1 MQTVTPPTSGDHPL
15 LAEILEAVAQ
25 TGTYS
30 KHWGTLRRAVFP
42 GESGWK
48 ALQAWSASHSLDCQ
62 LCFGES
68 SRSTD
73 VLFRRQV
80 ATARS

>member
-1 MQTVTPPTSGDHPL
+1 MTVATTTPHDHPL

-25 TGTYS
+25 TGTYA
-30 KHWGTLRRAVFP
+30 KHWGTLRRTVFP

-48 ALQAWSASHSLDCQ
+48 QLQAWSASHSLDCQ

-73 VLFRRQV
+73 VMFRRHV
-80 ATARS
+80 ITAQT